1 MRRFVKT
8 SVPSD
13 GYEEVRKVGERYVV
27 HMEPVDNG
35 DGSVTCYECMTDSE
49 PDMAVLGAD
58 LQAWKAYIAERELA
72 TAKKVKTNA
81 LLEYDSSDAVNSFE
95 LRQGGVKMTD
105 YWLPRDLRTSL
116 DGDVRACQASGHAT
130 YNFDIRELGVTLPL
144 DCAKFLAALTT
155 LREYAYTAYN
165 VTSQHM
171 AAIGRLASVGEVEAY
186 DYTVGY
192 PQKLTF
198 NVEDLV

>member
-1 MRRFVKT
+1 MEKKRWIDKNGNFWDGISIVIDGMRIFN
-8 SVPSD
+8 PSD
-13 GYEEVRKVGERYVV
+13 EQLIAAGYTEYVEPTPTPEELLER
-27 HMEPVDNG
+27 
-35 DGSVTCYECMTDSE
+35 
-49 PDMAVLGAD
+49 
-58 LQAWKAYIAERELA
+58 
-72 TAKKVKTNA
+72 AKQEKIDA

-171 AAIGRLASVGEVEAY
+171 AAIGRLATVGEVEAY

-192 PQKLTF
+192 PPKLTF